1 MTENA
6 DNIKRPTSID
16 CTVPCK
22 VLRTDRDSVNAT
34 PVCVPTAHLLYGNN
48 TKQHN
53 VTYSYSSG
61 MEASQPDP
69 LDKYSNK
76 SHTVLRP
83 TFIHP
88 SSVRAQT
95 ATQTCIN
102 DSAVIKQAELKEMEK
117 YRPKQVLNC
126 EETTPDMDISSTFT
140 YHYIY
145 ESPFHILPNKT
156 CAQTNSTT
164 KLQPDTQIDSAMLS
178 SQGLGPE
185 MFSQLEY
192 DQGYGSHS
200 TGSSCQ
206 EQSSQKD
213 EMFLDPKS
221 DGEAR
226 RGNDGIWACSSQQE
240 NELEDLVYHFGK
252 FNVQLEPRQKFK
264 YDADFVST
272 FSLLTDFSGT
282 SVSFCSKNVHSKI

>member
-6 DNIKRPTSID
+6 DNTKRPTSID

-53 VTYSYSSG
+53 VAYSYSSG

-69 LDKYSNK
+69 SDKYSNK
-76 SHTVLRP
+76 SQTVLRP
-83 TFIHP
+83 NFLRP
-88 SSVRAQT
+88 SSVRAQS

-102 DSAVIKQAELKEMEK
+102 DSAVTEQVDLEEMEMF
-117 YRPKQVLNC
+117 RSKQVSNC
-126 EETTPDMDISSTFT
+126 EETTPDIDISSTFT

-145 ESPFHILPNKT
+145 GSPFHTLPNKT
-156 CAQTNSTT
+156 CAQTTGT
-164 KLQPDTQIDSAMLS
+164 AKLQPDTQIDSAMPS

-221 DGEAR
+221 DGEAQR
-226 RGNDGIWACSSQQE
+226 ENNGTWACSSQQE

-252 FNVQLEPRQKFK
+252 LNVQLEARQKF
-264 YDADFVST
+264 
-272 FSLLTDFSGT
+272 
-282 SVSFCSKNVHSKI
+282 